1 MICDMPY
8 LSLCTIRSFVHET
21 SITS

>member
-8 LSLCTIRSFVHET
+8 LSLRTIRSFVHET